1 MTSLRRPELTLA
13 FLTHYPASAADVL
26 QELEPASAA
35 AFLED
40 VPTRLAAAVVG
51 RMVPWHGAR
60 TLRALPPSQAAAILL
75 QMPFYDGAGVM
86 RLVPADAREPLFDE
100 LPARRAH
107 RLRRALRFPAGS
119 VGAWIDPDIPAFPRA
134 TTAAEALRYVEHSED
149 DNHVFIQDDDSGAF
163 AGALPVGRLLKCKRT
178 TTLGELAFDRVLPI
192 PARSSLASAAAHP
205 DWDRYLVLPV
215 TGRAKSM
222 VGGLSRSSLMK
233 GLAERRSGTDRRHT
247 SVLVAMLTMLGVVS
261 GGLLKTVVGQARGTR
276 D

>member
-1 MTSLRRPELTLA
+1 MTSRPELTLA
-13 FLTHYPASAADVL
+13 FLTHYPGSAAEVL

-51 RMVPWHGAR
+51 RMAPWHGAR
-60 TLRALPPSQAAAILL
+60 TLRAMPPSQAAGILL

-86 RLVPADAREPLFDE
+86 RLVPAEVREPLFDE

-107 RLRRALRFPAGS
+107 RLRRTLRFPAGS

-149 DNHVFIQDDDSGAF
+149 DSHVFIQDDDSGAF
-163 AGALPVGRLLKCKRT
+163 VGALPVGRLLKSKRST
-178 TTLGELAFDRVLPI
+178 TIGELALDRVLPV

-215 TGRAKSM
+215 TGRAQSM
-222 VGGLSRSSLMK
+222 VGGLSRTSLVK
-233 GLAERRSGTDRRHT
+233 GLAARRSNADSRRT
-247 SVLVAMLTMLGVVS
+247 SVLVEMLTLLGVVS
-261 GGLLKTVVGQARGTR
+261 GGLLKAVTDQARGLR